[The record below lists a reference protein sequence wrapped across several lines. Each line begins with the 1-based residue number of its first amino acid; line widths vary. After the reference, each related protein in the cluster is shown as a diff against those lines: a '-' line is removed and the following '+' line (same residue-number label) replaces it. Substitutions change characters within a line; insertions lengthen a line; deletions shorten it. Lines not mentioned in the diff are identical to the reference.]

1 MFLPICMEDM
11 KERGWEHPDFVMV
24 TGDAYVDHPSFGTA
38 IISRVLESHG
48 YKVAILAQPD
58 WRTADDFKRF
68 GAPRLGFMINSGNVD
83 SMVNHYSV
91 FKHRRKNDAYSPGG
105 VSGRRPDRAVIVYS
119 NRAREAYPGIP
130 VIIGGLEASLRRLGH
145 YDYWD
150 DKVRRSVLLD
160 SKADI
165 LIYGMGERAAVEIA
179 DALDAG
185 IDIKDLDWIRGTC
198 VRKKD
203 TELFEDD
210 IILPDFDDI
219 VRSKKAY
226 CRSFA
231 MQYRSND
238 AVTGRRVLEKYREGI
253 VVQNPPQPPLERE
266 ELDEVYGLDY
276 MRDYHPVYE
285 KEGGVPAIREVKFSI
300 TANRGCF
307 GGCAFCAITYHQGRE
322 VRSRSTESI
331 MEEARKLTKLKD
343 FKGYIHDVGG
353 PTANFRK
360 PSCAKQ
366 KKHGMCERKDCLFPK
381 PCRELEADHSEYMEV
396 LDAVRNVDGVKRVFI
411 RSGIRYDYLLADKSN
426 EFLKQLCRYHVSGI
440 LKVAPEHIADGVLK
454 CMHKPGMEVFDE
466 FKKEYEE
473 MNEKLGLKQYMVP
486 YFISSHPGSR
496 LEDAVELAL
505 YMKKTGFIPDQVQD
519 FYPTPGTLSTCMY
532 YTGMDPFTLKPVY
545 VAKTEKEKKMQR
557 ALLHFHKK
565 ENREMVKKALKE
577 AGRQELERVLIP
589 EKHRGRK

>member
-1 MFLPICMEDM
+1 M

>member
-1 MFLPICMEDM
+1 M

-24 TGDAYVDHPSFGTA
+24 TGDAYVDHPSFGTT

-331 MEEARKLTKLKD
+331 VEEARKLTKLKD

-396 LDAVRNVDGVKRVFI
+396 LDAVRNVDGVKKVFI

>member
-331 MEEARKLTKLKD
+331 VEEARKLKKLKD

-396 LDAVRNVDGVKRVFI
+396 LDAVRNVDGVKKVFI

>member
-1 MFLPICMEDM
+1 M

-119 NRAREAYPGIP
+119 NRAIEAYPGIP

-331 MEEARKLTKLKD
+331 VEEARKLTKLKD

-396 LDAVRNVDGVKRVFI
+396 LDAVRNVDGVKKVFI

>member
-1 MFLPICMEDM
+1 M

-396 LDAVRNVDGVKRVFI
+396 LDAVRNVDGVKKVFI